1 MLEKN
6 VPEWYI
12 GSCKKIKYMF
22 PKAHAVA
29 YIMMGIRIAWF
40 KVYEPLAYY
49 AAFFSIRAKSFN
61 YEMMAMG
68 ADTLNKNLKEIDA
81 IEKKTA
87 KDKEL
92 VKDMKIVQEF
102 YARGFKFEPIDIY
115 KVNVDRFQ
123 IIDGK
128 LMPSLSTIDGLGGI
142 AAESLV
148 KEAAKGE
155 FFSIDD
161 FKERTGIGN
170 KTIDKMKSLGLF
182 GNLPQSNQL
191 SIMDFLK

>member
-1 MLEKN
+1 
-6 VPEWYI
+6 
-12 GSCKKIKYMF
+12 
-22 PKAHAVA
+22 
-29 YIMMGIRIAWF
+29 
-40 KVYEPLAYY
+40 
-49 AAFFSIRAKSFN
+49 
-61 YEMMAMG
+61 MMAMG